1 MAYAESQQRINEFR
15 HQISNLR
22 REMRQVLADT
32 EPQPVNDYE
41 FKIAGGSRR
50 LSELFGEHDTLFVVH
65 NMGRACLYCTLWADG
80 LNGVLPHL
88 ENRAAFVLSSP
99 DTPEDQQTFA
109 AERGW
114 QFQMVSHQ
122 GSNFAEDM
130 GYKSEHGF
138 EPGISVFRR
147 DGDRIV
153 RVSDTPMGPY
163 DEFCPVWHLFDLIPE
178 GADGWQ
184 PKYRYS

>member
-15 HQISNLR
+15 HQIGDLR
-22 REMRQVLADT
+22 RQMRQLLTAT
-32 EPQPVNDYE
+32 PAQPVSDYE
-41 FKIAGGSRR
+41 FKDAGGTRK

-65 NMGRACLYCTLWADG
+65 NMGRACMYCTLWADG
-80 LNGVLPHL
+80 FNGILPHL

-99 DTPEDQQTFA
+99 DTPEEQQAFA
-109 AERGW
+109 AEREW
-114 QFQMVSHQ
+114 KFRMVNHAGTTFSD
-122 GSNFAEDM
+122 DM
-130 GYKSEHGF
+130 GYTGEHCL

-147 DGDRIV
+147 DGDSIV

-163 DEFCPVWHLFDLIPE
+163 DEFCAVWHLFDLIPE
-178 GADGWQ
+178 GPDGWQ